1 MNQLMVDSDANFIAA
16 TSFGVPTDHTPF
28 SNLTTTATRNPTNIT
43 NSTTKLESPGD
54 IQHSFINGDDSE
66 LNNGLHTSEG
76 GKSAKKRRTS
86 TSPSASKIQ
95 QLPMFLTKTY
105 HMIEKVDPNIAG
117 WSEAGDNFVVKNV
130 DHFAKEVL
138 PQYFK
143 HSNFSSFAR
152 QLNFYGFRK
161 LKAEPIL
168 TADYDEKSA
177 TYVRFF
183 HEHFHRDKPDLLVH
197 IKRATKADP
206 QQSKD
211 DLECLRSEILDLRS
225 TVEQQASIIEN
236 MKMEYDRKIAEW
248 KFEMN
253 AKLSILFTRVNIY
266 NPSSNGIGES
276 SNSNND
282 TYSTLKSP
290 GAQSLSMLTQACSMI
305 KSPALPPS
313 DMPPED
319 GDEKS
324 CFATF
329 SLK

>member
-1 MNQLMVDSDANFIAA
+1 
-16 TSFGVPTDHTPF
+16 
-28 SNLTTTATRNPTNIT
+28 
-43 NSTTKLESPGD
+43 
-54 IQHSFINGDDSE
+54 
-66 LNNGLHTSEG
+66 
-76 GKSAKKRRTS
+76 
-86 TSPSASKIQ
+86 
-95 QLPMFLTKTY
+95 
-105 HMIEKVDPNIAG
+105 MIEKVDPNIAG

-130 DHFAKEVL
+130 DHFAKDVL

-211 DLECLRSEILDLRS
+211 DVECLRSEILDLRS

-266 NPSSNGIGES
+266 NPSSNGIGDS

-282 TYSTLKSP
+282 TYSTQKSP

-319 GDEKS
+319 GHENS